1 MPPPPAPPPAPSTLP
16 ANAPPSSRPGAPSTP
31 PTVAPA
37 GGQSAHNNRLGI
49 LWMLLATIAFMGND
63 AMIKS
68 MGQRLPAAQ
77 MIVVRGVMAMALI
90 AFVAWRMGVMGRIAD
105 IARGW
110 VVLRAFCEGLG
121 TLIYLAALFKLPLAN
136 ATAINLSSP
145 MFIAVLAMV
154 FLRERVDRARWLA
167 IAVGFAGVLLVI
179 QPRAS
184 GFNGYAWLALLA
196 TVIYACRDL
205 LTRKVPAV
213 TPSILVTLA
222 TAAGVWLMAVVVLI
236 VEGWQPMH
244 WRDVGLLGV
253 ASVFLST
260 GYYAVICAMRLGEV
274 SVVAPFRYASL
285 LWALALGYLVWG
297 DIPNALAWLGIV
309 LLIGAGL
316 SMIHHQRISH
326 RRVIAASR
334 IEAPAPGAPPEGS
347 IDDARA
353 KI

>member
-1 MPPPPAPPPAPSTLP
+1 
-16 ANAPPSSRPGAPSTP
+16 
-31 PTVAPA
+31 
-37 GGQSAHNNRLGI
+37 
-49 LWMLLATIAFMGND
+49 MLLATIAFMAND
-63 AMIKS
+63 AMIKL

-90 AFVAWRMGVMGRIAD
+90 AFVAWRMGVLGRIAD

-110 VVLRAFCEGLG
+110 VLLRAFCEGLG

-145 MFIAVLAMV
+145 MFIGLLAMV

-179 QPRAS
+179 QPSAS
-184 GFNGYAWLALLA
+184 GFNAYAWLALLA
-196 TVIYACRDL
+196 TLIYACRDL

-213 TPSILVTLA
+213 TPSILITLA

-236 VEGWQPMH
+236 VEGWRPMQ
-244 WRDVGLLGV
+244 WRDVGLLGI

-274 SVVAPFRYASL
+274 SVVAPFRYTSL
-285 LWALALGYLVWG
+285 LWALVLGYFVWG
-297 DIPNALAWLGIV
+297 DIPNALAWMGIV

-316 SMIHHQRISH
+316 SMIHQQRS
-326 RRVIAASR
+326 ASR
-334 IEAPAPGAPPEGS
+334 RWLVASPAGEPAVAVPGAALVQPAVSGAS
-347 IDDARA
+347 IDDVRT

>member
-1 MPPPPAPPPAPSTLP
+1 MPPPLASSTASSAAPPAVPA
-16 ANAPPSSRPGAPSTP
+16 AP
-31 PTVAPA
+31 PA
-37 GGQSAHNNRLGI
+37 GGQRAHNNRLGI

-145 MFIAVLAMV
+145 MFIALLAMV

-167 IAVGFAGVLLVI
+167 IAAGFAGVLLVI
-179 QPRAS
+179 QPSAS

-213 TPSILVTLA
+213 TPSILITLA
-222 TAAGVWLMAVVVLI
+222 TAAGVWLMAVVVLL
-236 VEGWQPMH
+236 VEGWQPMQ
-244 WRDVGLLGV
+244 WRDVGLLGI

-274 SVVAPFRYASL
+274 SVVAPFRYTSL
-285 LWALALGYLVWG
+285 LWALVLGYLVWG
-297 DIPNALAWLGIV
+297 DVPNALAWLGIV
-309 LLIGAGL
+309 LLIGAGIA
-316 SMIHHQRISH
+316 MIHQQRGAT
-326 RRVIAASR
+326 RRSFAPPGGS
-334 IEAPAPGAPPEGS
+334 APAAGSADAPASS
-347 IDDARA
+347 IDDARH
-353 KI
+353 KT